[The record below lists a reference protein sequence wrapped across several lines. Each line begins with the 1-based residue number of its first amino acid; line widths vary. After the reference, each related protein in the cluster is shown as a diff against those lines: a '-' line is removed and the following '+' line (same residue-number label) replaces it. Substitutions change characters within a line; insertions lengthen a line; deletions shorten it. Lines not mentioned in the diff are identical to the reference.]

1 VLMLLSASLSFA
13 QNAPINFETGGYGA
27 SWTWTVFENFTNP
40 PLEIVAN
47 PSATGINTSA
57 TVAKFTALQ
66 AGNPWAGCE
75 SLHGTT
81 NLGSFVLDTSNS
93 IIKIMVWKPVI
104 SDVGIKLVANSG
116 WAMAEIKV
124 ANTLINQWEEL
135 TFDFSAYPNP
145 PAIEGPYDQIVIFPD
160 FNLSGRTQNNIC
172 YFDNITFN
180 PQAASLNWPAAPA
193 PTPTHPAAS
202 VISMFSNA
210 YTNVPVDTWLTTW
223 SAAVLTDTSV
233 AGNAVKRYSQLNFAG
248 IETALN
254 QLDVSGMTHLHLDV
268 WSADFTFFGIK
279 LVDFGA
285 NGAYGGGDDVE
296 HQLNFTA
303 PAQGQWVSYNI
314 PLSDFTGL
322 TTKQHLAQYILVGQ
336 PTGVN
341 TVFIDNF
348 YFYSASTATFPPAA
362 APTPTF
368 PASGVISLY
377 SDAYTNVPV
386 DTWLTSWSAA
396 QLQDTNVAGNA
407 IKKYSQ
413 LDFAGIETVLNQLN
427 VSAMTHLH
435 MDVWSPNFTFFGIK
449 LVDFGADG
457 AYGGGDDVEHQ
468 VNFTSPSQ
476 GQWVSY
482 DIPLTDFT
490 GLVTK
495 QHLAQYILVGQPTG
509 LSTVF
514 LDNVYFY
521 DIAVGLPEG
530 HAGMDAA
537 ISVYPNP
544 VVSGQPVKIGG
555 PVRSSEVLD
564 MTGRILWTGSTSSIP
579 TEGLERGMYLVR
591 VLSPDQRVST
601 VKLRVD

>member
-1 VLMLLSASLSFA
+1 
-13 QNAPINFETGGYGA
+13 
-27 SWTWTVFENFTNP
+27 
-40 PLEIVAN
+40 
-47 PSATGINTSA
+47 
-57 TVAKFTALQ
+57 
-66 AGNPWAGCE
+66 
-75 SLHGTT
+75 
-81 NLGSFVLDTSNS
+81 
-93 IIKIMVWKPVI
+93 
-104 SDVGIKLVANSG
+104 
-116 WAMAEIKV
+116 
-124 ANTLINQWEEL
+124 
-135 TFDFSAYPNP
+135 
-145 PAIEGPYDQIVIFPD
+145 
-160 FNLSGRTQNNIC
+160 
-172 YFDNITFN
+172 
-180 PQAASLNWPAAPA
+180 
-193 PTPTHPAAS
+193 
-202 VISMFSNA
+202 
-210 YTNVPVDTWLTTW
+210 
-223 SAAVLTDTSV
+223 
-233 AGNAVKRYSQLNFAG
+233 
-248 IETALN
+248 
-254 QLDVSGMTHLHLDV
+254 
-268 WSADFTFFGIK
+268 
-279 LVDFGA
+279 
-285 NGAYGGGDDVE
+285 
-296 HQLNFTA
+296 
-303 PAQGQWVSYNI
+303 QGQWVSYNI